1 MEVVKLNFTETY
13 LNGNYLIT
21 LKPKEDERG
30 FFARYFCEREFS
42 DQGLNTKWVQINNS
56 MSKNKGTLRGLHYQ
70 KEPYAEVKLI
80 RCLKGSIWDVVV
92 DLREN
97 SETFG
102 KWFGAKLSDQ
112 NRKMM
117 YVPKGFAHGFVT
129 LEQNTE
135 ILYLVSSFYVPDS
148 EGILI
153 WNDPKVKIDWPI
165 KYEVISNKD
174 INGSKLDSI
183 VPIKLI
189 S

>member
-1 MEVVKLNFTETY
+1 
-13 LNGNYLIT
+13 
-21 LKPKEDERG
+21 
-30 FFARYFCEREFS
+30 
-42 DQGLNTKWVQINNS
+42 
-56 MSKNKGTLRGLHYQ
+56 
-70 KEPYAEVKLI
+70 
-80 RCLKGSIWDVVV
+80 
-92 DLREN
+92 
-97 SETFG
+97 
-102 KWFGAKLSDQ
+102 
-112 NRKMM
+112 M

>member
-1 MEVVKLNFTETY
+1 
-13 LNGNYLIT
+13 
-21 LKPKEDERG
+21 
-30 FFARYFCEREFS
+30 
-42 DQGLNTKWVQINNS
+42 
-56 MSKNKGTLRGLHYQ
+56 
-70 KEPYAEVKLI
+70 
-80 RCLKGSIWDVVV
+80 
-92 DLREN
+92 
-97 SETFG
+97 
-102 KWFGAKLSDQ
+102 
-112 NRKMM
+112 MM

-183 VPIKLI
+183 VSIKLI